1 MAYRV
6 IDMQN
11 DPRREHF
18 DYFRAM
24 ANPYVGT
31 TAMVDVTGLLKG
43 CRQSGRPFFLSF
55 LYCAGRAANAV
66 PELRRRIV
74 GEEVR
79 EYERCDT
86 SHTVLRPDGSYGF
99 CRVNCMLPFEEY
111 LQQATERHERAKREP
126 EGYAEDETELLFI
139 SCLPWVRYVSLD
151 LPTPVPADSNPR
163 ITWGKYA
170 QEGDRVTLPV
180 SLQANH
186 ALVDGLHI
194 GRFYAA
200 LEEELRALTS
210 A

>member
-1 MAYRV
+1 MNYRV

-11 DPRREHF
+11 NPRKAHF

-31 TAMVDVTGLLKG
+31 TVMVDVTGLLKG
-43 CRQSGRPFFLSF
+43 CRESGQSFFLSF

-74 GEEVR
+74 DDEVR

-99 CRVNCMLPFEEY
+99 CRVNCMLPFKEY
-111 LQQATERHERAKREP
+111 LKQAAERHERAKREP
-126 EGYAEDETELLFI
+126 EGYAEDETDLLFV
-139 SCLPWVRYVSLD
+139 SCLPWVRYVSLE

-170 QEGDRVTLPV
+170 QEGERVTMPV
-180 SLQANH
+180 SLLANH

-200 LEEELRALTS
+200 LEEELRAPGR
-210 A
+210 

>member
-1 MAYRV
+1 MNYRV
-6 IDMQN
+6 IDLQN
-11 DPRREHF
+11 DPRGAHF

-31 TAMVDVTGLLKG
+31 TVMVDVTGLLKG
-43 CRQSGRPFFLSF
+43 CRESGQSFFLSF

-74 GEEVR
+74 DDEVR
-79 EYERCDT
+79 QYERCDT

-99 CRVNCMLPFEEY
+99 CRVNCMMPFEAY
-111 LQQATERHERAKREP
+111 LKEAAERHERAKREP
-126 EGYAEDETELLFI
+126 EGYAEDETDLLFV
-139 SCLPWVRYVSLD
+139 SCLPWVRYVSLE

-170 QEGDRVTLPV
+170 QEGERVTMPV
-180 SLQANH
+180 SLLANH

-200 LEEELRALTS
+200 LEEELRAPGR
-210 A
+210 